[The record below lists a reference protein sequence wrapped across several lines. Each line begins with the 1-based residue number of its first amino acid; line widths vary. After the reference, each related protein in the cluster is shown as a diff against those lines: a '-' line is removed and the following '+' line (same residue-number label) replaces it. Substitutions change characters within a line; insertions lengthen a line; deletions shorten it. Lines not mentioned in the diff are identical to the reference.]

1 MFDNVRRS
9 KCSPPGSLSCKL
21 RSLCEGLRAAAGQ
34 GEVGAVLA
42 RVSATAAA
50 HWLPG
55 LRAGAGRRLG
65 RAGRGRDCGALY
77 PCTRRPSHY
86 QHPSR
91 VASYV

>member
-1 MFDNVRRS
+1 MFDNVRRR
-9 KCSPPGSLSCKL
+9 KCSSIGFKSCKL

-34 GEVGAVLA
+34 GEVGAVVA

-55 LRAGAGRRLG
+55 LGAGAGRLLG

-86 QHPSR
+86 QHPSLA
-91 VASYV
+91 ASYL